1 MTLSP
6 IAGAHQ
12 VQTAA
17 VGTSTSKQP
26 AGSKPQSDTASH
38 DTVHLSSAA
47 QAQLS
52 AIQAATQEA
61 AETPALTAKE
71 AQSGDLQAQRLLA
84 KEAAA
89 AKAAK
94 GA

>member
-6 IAGAHQ
+6 IAGAQH

-26 AGSKPQSDTASH
+26 AASKPQSGTEPQ

-47 QAQLS
+47 QAHLS
-52 AIQAATQEA
+52 AIKAATQEA
-61 AETPALTAKE
+61 AETPAQTAKE
-71 AQSGDLQAQRLLA
+71 AQSGDMQAQRLLA

>member
-6 IAGAHQ
+6 IAGAQHAQ
-12 VQTAA
+12 PAA
-17 VGTSTSKQP
+17 GGKPASKQP
-26 AGSKPQSDTASH
+26 AASESQCGAETQ
-38 DTVHLSSAA
+38 DTVHLSSTA

-52 AIQAATQEA
+52 AVKAAAQEA
-61 AETPALTAKE
+61 AETSAQTAKE

-94 GA
+94 GE